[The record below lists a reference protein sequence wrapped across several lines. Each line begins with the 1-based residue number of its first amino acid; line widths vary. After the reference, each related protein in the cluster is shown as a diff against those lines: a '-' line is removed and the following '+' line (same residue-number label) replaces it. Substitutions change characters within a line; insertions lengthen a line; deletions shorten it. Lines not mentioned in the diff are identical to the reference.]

1 MLLPHLKEKIL
12 SIKPSKNG
20 GEDKR
25 IWLRKTS
32 GEYTTKTGYYAA
44 LEAKQNLVN
53 FNNGLKLFLWKMK
66 QGALPVNRRLQ
77 ILMITPT
84 AKCVFCEA
92 EETTLPRFFH
102 CPLARQFWELTPF
115 AATIDTLSVET
126 IDSRLNMVLW
136 QTPLPPTCISTTQI
150 GAGILW
156 AIWSTRNH
164 KIFQDRSFTSQ
175 DTYIKVIPIPQ
186 IRSRTYDHHHVRF
199 EGITCRS
206 DGAWKL
212 GILAAGVAWS
222 FYNINGEII
231 TSHRNL
237 ISYVNSPLVAEGLAM
252 REAMDHTLSQGFN
265 RVVFESDSKQL
276 ISTIKNGAWF
286 SEIHGIASDIT
297 LLSNAFELV
306 SFSFCNRIAVS
317 LEDGLVKQKLGSF
330 VPNTN

>member
-53 FNNGLKLFLWKMK
+53 FNNGVEWNWLRDVWKLTVPPKLKLFLWKMK

-136 QTPLPPTCISTTQI
+136 QTSLPPTCISTTHI

-175 DTYIKVIPIPQ
+175 DTYIKVI
-186 IRSRTYDHHHVRF
+186 VGGK
-199 EGITCRS
+199 E
-206 DGAWKL
+206 
-212 GILAAGVAWS
+212 
-222 FYNINGEII
+222 
-231 TSHRNL
+231 
-237 ISYVNSPLVAEGLAM
+237 
-252 REAMDHTLSQGFN
+252 
-265 RVVFESDSKQL
+265 
-276 ISTIKNGAWF
+276 
-286 SEIHGIASDIT
+286 
-297 LLSNAFELV
+297 
-306 SFSFCNRIAVS
+306 
-317 LEDGLVKQKLGSF
+317 
-330 VPNTN
+330 